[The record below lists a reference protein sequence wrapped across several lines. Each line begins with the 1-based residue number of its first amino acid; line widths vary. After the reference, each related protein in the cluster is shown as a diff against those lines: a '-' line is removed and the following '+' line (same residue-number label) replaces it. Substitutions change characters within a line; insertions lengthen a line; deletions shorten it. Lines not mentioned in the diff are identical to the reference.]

1 MYFNIINIKSKYI
14 NLKINKFITN
24 NNILKLN
31 II

>member
-1 MYFNIINIKSKYI
+1 MYFNIINIESKYI
-14 NLKINKFITN
+14 NLKINEFITN